1 MPLSQNRIFLLDG
14 VVRQSLRRSFLSK
27 IKENC
32 RRKIRQRLQQCEVSF
47 GQASGMSHS
56 ACEFLS
62 VSFDWKG
69 KKNGKMSLQGRPT
82 GLLCGGNVAQQRVD
96 CFMEKNHAYDKLD
109 HNAEASHQQR
119 QNSKAEVD
127 KTQQSAKKRNARQ
140 ANKHHIQ
147 IFPSSGNP
155 TAQSLDRLTIFL
167 INKAFRCQGN
177 ESIDELYRSV
187 KSQILI
193 GGKKYNDQDQR
204 KANNMSYRWNAVAG
218 LRFRQTK
225 INDTVNADNQQI

>member
-1 MPLSQNRIFLLDG
+1 MP
-14 VVRQSLRRSFLSK
+14 K
-27 IKENC
+27 
-32 RRKIRQRLQQCEVSF
+32 
-47 GQASGMSHS
+47 QAIS
-56 ACEFLS
+56 
-62 VSFDWKG
+62 
-69 KKNGKMSLQGRPT
+69 NGR
-82 GLLCGGNVAQQRVD
+82 
-96 CFMEKNHAYDKLD
+96 
-109 HNAEASHQQR
+109 
-119 QNSKAEVD
+119 NSKAKVD

-147 IFPSSGNP
+147 IFPSSGKP
-155 TAQSLDRLTIFL
+155 TAQSLDRLAIFL

-204 KANNMSYRWNAVAG
+204 KANNVSYRWNAVAG

-225 INDTVNADNQQI
+225 INDTVNAGNQQI